1 MAGYENIKDENNN
14 RTPDERREL
23 AIRAGKASGE
33 ARRRKAD
40 FRRTLNMLLTAEI
53 DNPEWTPVLEA
64 LGLDSTLESAVNA
77 AVIKKALA
85 GNVRAYEAIRDT
97 LGQTLKS
104 DLDIEEQLAKIVHLK
119 AQAEALQPDTNSDQP
134 VKYAGIPSPWWP
146 LYLLRLFLIYRNMD
160 IQNMYFLAVVVPQS
174 LPSSVCR
181 LLTLS

>member
-1 MAGYENIKDENNN
+1 MSFLLPISRRLKLRAPGSSFCGEDSQDWKVRCLGYEDIKDKGFDK
-14 RTPDERREL
+14 RTTSEL
-23 AIRAGKASGE
+23 LEIASKGGKASGE

-53 DNPEWTPVLEA
+53 DNPEWTPVLQA

-104 DLDIEEQLAKIVHLK
+104 DLDIEEQLARCV
-119 AQAEALQPDTNSDQP
+119 
-134 VKYAGIPSPWWP
+134 
-146 LYLLRLFLIYRNMD
+146 
-160 IQNMYFLAVVVPQS
+160 
-174 LPSSVCR
+174 
-181 LLTLS
+181 

>member
-85 GNVRAYEAIRDT
+85 GNVRAYEAIR
-97 LGQTLKS
+97 G
-104 DLDIEEQLAKIVHLK
+104 
-119 AQAEALQPDTNSDQP
+119 
-134 VKYAGIPSPWWP
+134 
-146 LYLLRLFLIYRNMD
+146 
-160 IQNMYFLAVVVPQS
+160 
-174 LPSSVCR
+174 
-181 LLTLS
+181 